1 MDRPIIELNHVSR
14 AFQVKRNTYIKA
26 VDDVSLRVNEGEIVC
41 LVGESG
47 CGKTTTG
54 KMIVGLTRP
63 TSGDV
68 LYMGRNIHELDSKEW
83 KRFRLGV
90 QMVHQDPYA
99 SLNPAFTIYDT
110 LAAPLRHHGFTN
122 GDESTKKRVIE
133 LLEMV
138 DLTPAAEIL
147 DKYPHQ
153 LSGGQ
158 RQRVSV
164 ARALTVSPSFLVADE
179 AVSMVDVSIR
189 ISLLNTLIKLK
200 EKMGLAVLF
209 ITHDL
214 ALAKYFAWEG
224 RIGVMYLGR
233 LVEINGARDLVENP
247 QHPYT
252 QALLSAIPEA
262 DPDITRQK
270 RHIQLRSMD
279 VPSLLHLPTG
289 CTQFVAFRTLKKNKP
304 PKSQSL
310 KTPCKILA
318 KTNRHQKGG
327 QKFFCKKFPAAP
339 APGCGMSLWFD
350 VERVCA
356 LLLTVEYTP
365 NLQKL
370 CHGPIFA
377 KKRRFKMTLER
388 RFCPGLM

>member
-1 MDRPIIELNHVSR
+1 MPGPMIELKNISR
-14 AFQVKRNTYIKA
+14 SFHVKRNTYIQA
-26 VDDVSLRVNEGEIVC
+26 VDNVSLSINEGEIVC

-54 KMIVGLTRP
+54 RMIVGLLNP
-63 TSGDV
+63 TKGQI
-68 LYMGRNIHELDSKEW
+68 LYRGRDILHLDKAEQKEY
-83 KRFRLGV
+83 RLGV
-90 QMVHQDPYA
+90 QLVHQDPYA
-99 SLNPAFTIYDT
+99 SLNPSFTIFDT
-110 LAAPLRHHGFTN
+110 MAAPLKRHAHTHN
-122 GDESTKKRVIE
+122 DAETRQRVIE

-138 DLTPAAEIL
+138 DLTPAADFL

-164 ARALTVSPSFLVADE
+164 ARALTVNPSFIVADE

-189 ISLLNTLIKLK
+189 ISLLNTLLRLK

-233 LVEINGARDLVENP
+233 MIEVAPARQLVEKP

-262 DPDITRQK
+262 DPDITRHK

-279 VPSLLHLPTG
+279 LPSLLNLPKG
-289 CTQFVAFRTLKKNKP
+289 CTFHPRCP
-304 PKSQSL
+304 
-310 KTPCKILA
+310 
-318 KTNRHQKGG
+318 
-327 QKFFCKKFPAAP
+327 
-339 APGCGMSLWFD
+339 LWEAGLCD
-350 VERVCA
+350 
-356 LLLTVEYTP
+356 TVEPELTHF
-365 NLQKL
+365 KDGSAVA
-370 CHGPIFA
+370 CHVISRQREG
-377 KKRRFKMTLER
+377 ER
-388 RFCPGLM
+388 Q